1 MRGLLRS
8 AVLVALPHG
17 GQRGSRSNALG
28 ALRAVRVELAEQAEA
43 ARALAPLGGKEH
55 PHRERQQHDG
65 EQPPE
70 RHLGLA

>member
-28 ALRAVRVELAEQAEA
+28 ALRAVQVDLAEQAEA
-43 ARALAPLGGKEH
+43 ARVLGREEH
-55 PHRERQQHDG
+55 PHRDRQQHDR